1 MELNG
6 SASGTIDPFAIGAT
20 GNPGA
25 STAVTFR
32 RYCDTCV

>member
-1 MELNG
+1 MELNE

-25 STAVTFR
+25 FDSR
-32 RYCDTCV
+32 K